1 GAKAVVLYDS
11 LIEEDATL
19 LAMSLVMK
27 GEVLPTRTTW
37 CGIPAQ
43 KVNRP
48 PTAPAAVDRR
58 GRTLP
63 TAGHR

>member
-1 GAKAVVLYDS
+1 
-11 LIEEDATL
+11 
-19 LAMSLVMK
+19 MSLVMK